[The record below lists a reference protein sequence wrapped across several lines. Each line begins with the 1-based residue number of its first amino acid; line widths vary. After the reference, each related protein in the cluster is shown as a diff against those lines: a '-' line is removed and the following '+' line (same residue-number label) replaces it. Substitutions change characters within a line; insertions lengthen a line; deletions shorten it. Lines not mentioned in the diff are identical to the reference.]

1 MPPPPK
7 PVAAS
12 LSEDE
17 LTCLRTALE
26 EGKRPTVYLRDAV
39 PSLGV
44 DAASSARV
52 VSVEGSTVTV
62 RPKGVGDDVPFDA
75 GELYSTK
82 AAATHAATAVAGTRT
97 ARVAASGPAPRLPVP
112 VRPAAARELRAPRA
126 PAAREASE
134 VPKATARRAKTA
146 ARRATTAQRISVT
159 ISGTA
164 DGGWTVQCTQ
174 GVRKLGDPAPVT
186 ADAVV
191 RAVAALGD
199 EAVST
204 AVSEVLDAAR
214 RAAAE
219 RVAELRAELELAQTA
234 LQAFNQG
241 SH

>member
-97 ARVAASGPAPRLPVP
+97 ARVAARGPAPRLPVP
-112 VRPAAARELRAPRA
+112 VRPAAAQELRAPRA
-126 PAAREASE
+126 PAAREVPD
-134 VPKATARRAKTA
+134 VPKAT

-164 DGGWTVQCTQ
+164 AGGWTVQCTQ

-219 RVAELRAELELAQTA
+219 RVAELRAELERAQTA
-234 LQAFNQG
+234 LQAFSQG